1 MPNLFG
7 YTSKPLAHFTT
18 NKRLHLL
25 SFCYQI
31 EVDGLVN
38 GLVKPFA

>member
-7 YTSKPLAHFTT
+7 YTFKPLARFTT

-38 GLVKPFA
+38 GFVKPFV